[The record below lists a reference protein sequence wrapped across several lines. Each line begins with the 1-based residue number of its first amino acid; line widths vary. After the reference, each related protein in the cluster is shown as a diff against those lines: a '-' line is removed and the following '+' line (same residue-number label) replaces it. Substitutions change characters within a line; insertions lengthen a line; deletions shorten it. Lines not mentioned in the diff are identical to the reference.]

1 MGALLALAGL
11 LHVALTLKIAAFN
24 IRTFGETKMSNAT
37 LSNYI
42 VQVGP
47 GRLVSEES
55 WGWMWV
61 NRPWEHWAGRQSG
74 GWPQM
79 GSVES
84 LR

>member
-1 MGALLALAGL
+1 MGVLLALAGL

-24 IRTFGETKMSNAT
+24 IRTFGET
-37 LSNYI
+37 NYI
-42 VQVGP
+42 AQVGP